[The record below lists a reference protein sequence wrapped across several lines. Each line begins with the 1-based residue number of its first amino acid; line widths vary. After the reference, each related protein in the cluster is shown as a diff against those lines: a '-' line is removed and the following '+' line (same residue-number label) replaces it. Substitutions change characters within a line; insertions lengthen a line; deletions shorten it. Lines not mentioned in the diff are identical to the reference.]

1 MGVVKMKVDLNC
13 DLGESFGAY
22 KIGEDDRILDYV
34 SSINIACGYHAGDPM
49 VMAATVKMAVEK
61 NIAIGAHPGFPDLMG
76 FGRRS
81 MKISLEEA
89 RNYMLYQIGALEGF
103 VKAAGGKLNHVK
115 PHGALYNMSAI
126 DYDLGF
132 ALAKA
137 VYDYNKDLIYV
148 ALSNSLAVKA
158 AEDVGLRVAGEVFA
172 DRAYEEDGTLV
183 ARNKP
188 GAVIHDEKVA
198 LERVEKFVEERK
210 VVAITGKEILIS
222 PDTIC
227 LHGDNEDAVLFAQ
240 RISERFKEKG
250 IRIVPVGQE

>member
-1 MGVVKMKVDLNC
+1 MRVDLNC

-49 VMAATVKMAVEK
+49 VMADTVKMAVEK
-61 NIAIGAHPGFPDLMG
+61 NVAIGAHPGFPDLMG
-76 FGRRS
+76 FGRRK
-81 MKISLEEA
+81 MDISIEEA
-89 RNYMLYQIGALEGF
+89 RNYILYQVGALDAF

-115 PHGALYNMSAI
+115 PHGALYNMSAV
-126 DYDLGF
+126 DYNLAL

-148 ALSNSLAVKA
+148 ALANSQAVKA
-158 AEDVGLRVAGEVFA
+158 AKDVGLHVAEEVFA

-183 ARNKP
+183 SRSKK
-188 GAVIHDEKVA
+188 GSVIHDEEVA
-198 LERVEKFVEERK
+198 LLRVEKFVEERK
-210 VVAITGKEILIS
+210 VETITGIEIPIS

-227 LHGDNEDAVLFAQ
+227 LHGDNEHAVLFAQ
-240 RISERFKEKG
+240 RIKSRFKEKG
-250 IRIVPVGQE
+250 IQILPIGQE